1 MGSTMH
7 RVDSPNRLGEHAI
20 VLGAGMAGLLAARVL
35 SEFYDSVSVVERDR
49 LPDYPCHRRGIP
61 QGRHIHNFYSRG
73 LQVLDD
79 LFPGLLKNLARAG
92 AVVVDD
98 GELSNFYVRSG
109 RYEMKT
115 SGKFADP
122 AALALHMASRPFVE
136 FHLRRR
142 VKALPNVTFLDGH
155 DVVELVTTGDIVNG
169 VRIIRRY
176 NGLLT
181 TLDADL
187 VVDAMGRGA
196 RTPALL
202 ESLGYQRPSENHV
215 AARYGYV
222 SQQLSVA
229 DGSIAQRLVMF
240 NPGGGKPGGLLL
252 ANEHDTWMLAIGQP
266 TETGEPPTDFE
277 AMLALAEPSIPPAI
291 MDGLRG
297 AYPIGE
303 AVTYR
308 HTAAIWRRYDQ
319 MSRFPSSLL
328 VVGDALCSLD
338 PTYGQGM
345 TIAALEALTLR
356 DCLRAGDTQLA
367 QRFFRAS
374 ARYIGET
381 WAANQARSRVTSPTR
396 DRSSMRQ
403 RLQGWMSKAT
413 LNASTRD
420 VVLTERLFRVANF
433 VDPPSRLRDPALLP
447 RIAWGNLR
455 ARFAPERNSA
465 AEMVVGAQRPRL
477 VAVNTEAT
485 S

>member
-1 MGSTMH
+1 MGSTTH
-7 RVDSPNRLGEHAI
+7 RVDSPNRLGEHAV

-61 QGRHIHNFYSRG
+61 QGRHVHNFHSRG
-73 LQVLDD
+73 LQVVGE
-79 LFPGLLKNLARAG
+79 LFPGLLEDLGRAG

-98 GELSNFYVRSG
+98 GDLSNFYVRFG
-109 RYEMKT
+109 RYELKH

-122 AALALHMASRPFVE
+122 AALALHMASRPFLE

-155 DVVELVTTGDIVNG
+155 DVAELVTTADIVNG

-176 NGLLT
+176 NGFLT

-187 VVDAMGRGA
+187 VVDAMGRAA
-196 RTPALL
+196 RTPAFLQ
-202 ESLGYQRPSENHV
+202 SLGFERPTENRA
-215 AARYGYV
+215 AARHSYA
-222 SQQLSVA
+222 SQQLSMPE
-229 DGSIAQRLVMF
+229 GSIAQRLVMF
-240 NPGGGKPGGLLL
+240 NPGGGKPAGVLL
-252 ANEHDTWMLAIGQP
+252 ACEHDTWMLAIGQQ
-266 TETGEPPTDFE
+266 TDTGEPPTDFA
-277 AMLALAEPSIPPAI
+277 AMLALAEPSLPPALI
-291 MDGLRG
+291 EGLRR
-297 AYPIGE
+297 AHPIGE

-319 MSRFPSSLL
+319 MSRFPSSL
-328 VVGDALCSLD
+328 VVIGDALCSLD

-356 DCLRAGDTQLA
+356 DCLRAGDAQLA

-374 ARYIGET
+374 AQYIGET

-396 DRSSMRQ
+396 DQNSMRE
-403 RLQGWMSKAT
+403 RLQGWISTAA
-413 LNASTRD
+413 LNAAAHD
-420 VVLTERLFRVANF
+420 IVLTERFFRVSNF
-433 VDPPSRLRDPALLP
+433 IDLPSRLQDPALIP

-455 ARFAPERNSA
+455 ARFTQKRTRAAAAAVAPQRERVS
-465 AEMVVGAQRPRL
+465 VRD
-477 VAVNTEAT
+477 
-485 S
+485 